1 MKMYTLQRKQELP
14 ITQKE
19 AWQFF
24 SDPANL
30 KTLTPDYMVFDI
42 IAGED
47 EEMYPGQ
54 IIKYR
59 VAPVAGI
66 RIKWITEITHL
77 KKYEYFVDEQRFGPY
92 SFWHHQHFIREIEGG
107 VEVEDIV
114 NYKLPF
120 GFIGRM
126 AHSLL
131 VKRKLDNIFSYRAQK
146 MQLLFKE

>member
-1 MKMYTLQRKQELP
+1 MKIYTLQREQELP

-42 IAGED
+42 IEGAD
-47 EEMYPGQ
+47 KKMYPGQ
-54 IIKYR
+54 IIKYH

-77 KKYEYFVDEQRFGPY
+77 RKYEYFVDEQRFGPY
-92 SFWHHQHFIREIEGG
+92 SFWHHQHFIREIENG
-107 VEVEDIV
+107 VEIEDIV

-126 AHSLL
+126 VHRLL
-131 VKRKLDNIFSYRAQK
+131 VKKKLEHIFNYRAQK
-146 MQLLFKE
+146 LESLFSG